1 MSMLKMLESKKK
13 FTILLEIAE
22 FMLTGIMQET

>member
-1 MSMLKMLESKKK
+1 MSMLKMLESKRK
-13 FTILLEIAE
+13 FTILLEIVE